1 MADRDGVEMEEDIRN
16 ETQELSRDHRGEDS
30 VSQTRQQLEGGTA
43 ARTAARTV
51 EYWAEFECKGG
62 TCRHTCCQGWGISL
76 SMKEYF
82 RLLGM
87 DCSKELRRKLDG
99 AFHLVE
105 NPTEERYAQITPD
118 WRGDCPMHMENGYC
132 QLQVECG
139 AEALSRICRLYPRSP
154 RNRFNCE
161 CACSNSCER
170 TLELLRKRTN
180 PMKIV
185 PLETPVEMPE
195 TTGGRLP
202 ELIQRHYIEIRKLCI
217 EEMQDRTRSLTER
230 VLRLGGILEMVQTA
244 LDTENDEAI
253 TEAVEKCRTAPIETD
268 LNAPQ
273 LSADFQRMINRE
285 LGLDSRSVGDE
296 AEFAEN
302 LLNEHTFEEIFARFT
317 QKIPDWEVFFEQIM
331 VNHMFYESFPFSDR
345 RENLNDEFLSLS
357 IVYGYARFL
366 AACSMWNQEGDEA
379 LIDAC
384 AAAFRLIDHSAFD
397 WNGLVLYHRYQGKK

>member
-30 VSQTRQQLEGGTA
+30 VNQTRQQLAGGPA
-43 ARTAARTV
+43 AAM
-51 EYWAEFECKGG
+51 EYWGEFECKGG
-62 TCRHTCCQGWGISL
+62 ACRHSCCQGWGISL

-82 RLLGM
+82 RLLCM

-105 NPTEERYAQITPD
+105 NPTEDRYAQITPD

-139 AEALSRICRLYPRSP
+139 PQALSRICRLYPRSP
-154 RNRFNCE
+154 RTRFECE

-180 PMKIV
+180 PMKII
-185 PLETPVEMPE
+185 PLETPVETPE
-195 TTGGRLP
+195 TSGAKLQA
-202 ELIQRHYIEIRKLCI
+202 LIQRHYIEIRKLCI
-217 EEMQDRTRSLTER
+217 EEMQNRTRPLTER
-230 VLRLGGILEMVQTA
+230 VLRLSEMLKMVQTA
-244 LDTENDEAI
+244 LDTEDDKTI
-253 TEAVEKCRTAPIETD
+253 TEAVEKSKTAPMHID
-268 LNAPQ
+268 MNAPQ
-273 LSADFQRMINRE
+273 LSADFQRMINRT
-285 LGLDSRSVGDE
+285 LGMDSRSVGDE
-296 AEFAEN
+296 AQEAEN
-302 LLNEHTFEEIFARFT
+302 LLNEHSFEEIYARFI
-317 QKIPDWEVFFEQIM
+317 QKIPDWEIFFEQIM

-345 RENLNDEFLSLS
+345 RENLNEECLSLS

-366 AACSMWNQEGDEA
+366 AACSMWNREGDEA

-397 WNGLVLYHRYQGKK
+397 WNSLVLYRRYQNKARQ

>member
-1 MADRDGVEMEEDIRN
+1 MEEDYRST
-16 ETQELSRDHRGEDS
+16 EHRPQG
-30 VSQTRQQLEGGTA
+30 A
-43 ARTAARTV
+43 AV
-51 EYWAEFECKGG
+51 EYWEEFECKGG
-62 TCRHTCCQGWGISL
+62 ACRHSCCQGWGISL

-87 DCSKELRRKLDG
+87 DCSPELRRKLDG

-139 AEALSRICRLYPRSP
+139 AQALSRICRLYPRSP
-154 RNRFNCE
+154 RSHFGCE

-170 TLELLRKRTN
+170 TLELLRKRVE

-185 PLETPVEMPE
+185 PLKAPVEMPE
-195 TTGGRLP
+195 QTGGSLSGLVRN
-202 ELIQRHYIEIRKLCI
+202 HYLEIRKMCI
-217 EEMQDRTRSLTER
+217 REMQNRTIPLTGRLLSLGEKLKT
-230 VLRLGGILEMVQTA
+230 VQTA
-244 LDTENDEAI
+244 LETADDAAI
-253 TEAVEKCRTAPIETD
+253 SEAVASVRNARIEAD
-268 LNAPQ
+268 RDVPQ
-273 LSADFQRMINRE
+273 LSPEFQRMINRE
-285 LGLDSRSVGDE
+285 LGMNSRSVGEE
-296 AEFAEN
+296 AEYAEN
-302 LLNEHTFEEIFARFT
+302 LLNKHTFEEIFSRFR
-317 QKIPDWEVFFEQIM
+317 QKVPDWEIFFEQIM

-357 IVYGYARFL
+357 IVYGYAIFL
-366 AACSMWNQEGDEA
+366 AACSMWARDGDEA

-397 WNGLVLYHRYQGKK
+397 WNSLVLYHRYKNQ

>member
-1 MADRDGVEMEEDIRN
+1 MEEDIRN

-30 VSQTRQQLEGGTA
+30 VSKTRQQLAGDTV
-43 ARTAARTV
+43 ARAM
-51 EYWAEFECKGG
+51 EYWGEFECKGG
-62 TCRHTCCQGWGISL
+62 ACRHSCCQGWGISL

-139 AEALSRICRLYPRSP
+139 PQALSRICRLYPRSP
-154 RNRFNCE
+154 RTRFECE

-180 PMKIV
+180 PMKII
-185 PLETPVEMPE
+185 PLETPVETPE
-195 TTGGRLP
+195 TSGAKLQA
-202 ELIQRHYIEIRKLCI
+202 LIQRHYIEIRKLCI
-217 EEMQDRTRSLTER
+217 EEMQNRTRPLTER
-230 VLRLGGILEMVQTA
+230 VLRLSEMLKMVQTA
-244 LDTENDEAI
+244 LDTEDDKTI
-253 TEAVEKCRTAPIETD
+253 TEAVEKSKTAPMHID
-268 LNAPQ
+268 MNAPQ
-273 LSADFQRMINRE
+273 LSADFQRMINRT
-285 LGLDSRSVGDE
+285 LGMDSRSVGDE
-296 AEFAEN
+296 AQEAEN
-302 LLNEHTFEEIFARFT
+302 LLNEHSFEEIYARFI
-317 QKIPDWEVFFEQIM
+317 QKIPDWEIFFEQIM

-345 RENLNDEFLSLS
+345 RENLNEECLSLS

-366 AACSMWNQEGDEA
+366 AACSMWNREGDEA

-397 WNGLVLYHRYQGKK
+397 WNSLVLYRRYQNKARQ